1 VLAAGAA
8 AQAPVQTYFRPAPV
22 LPYDAAAVAGGDPAP
37 VQSGENVFADPAL
50 EPGQRRFLESDRG
63 FPGFIGWVSNVIY
76 NIDPRSLSQ
85 IMPVYLG
92 AWTDRF
98 KVLPAGNFQVIGPA
112 VSLALTE
119 RLSIGLNRGGWAV
132 EDLGRQREGWLD
144 IGSYAQYTLIRDVP
158 DQFLFT
164 AGVQWGTPSGARQ
177 IFQGQPPDI
186 MATYGTLGKEF
197 GNFHV
202 LLTGGYQFPLGSAS
216 RETRL
221 FYGDLHLDVRLFGW
235 LYPLVE
241 FNGTYHS
248 TTVDLSRSP
257 LRNFIDIGSFNA
269 QGNILVVAPGV
280 NAVLIRDRLEFGGS
294 YGTPI
299 ASQHNFNFNAFIVK
313 MIVRF

>member
-1 VLAAGAA
+1 VLTAGAA
-8 AQAPVQTYFRPAPV
+8 AQAPVQTSFRPAPT
-22 LPYDAAAVAGGDPAP
+22 LPYDAAVVAGGDAVPAD
-37 VQSGENVFADPAL
+37 SGETVFADPAL

-63 FPGFIGWVSNVIY
+63 FPGFIGWMSNPEY

-85 IMPVYLG
+85 IFPLYLG
-92 AWTDRF
+92 AWTDKF
-98 KVLPAGNFQVIGPA
+98 KALPAGNFQLPGA
-112 VSLALTE
+112 GLSLALTE
-119 RLSIGLNRGGWAV
+119 RLSMGFNRGGWTVA
-132 EDLGRQREGWLD
+132 DFGRQREGWLD
-144 IGSYAQYTLIRDVP
+144 LGGYAQYTLIRDVP
-158 DQFLFT
+158 DQFLLT
-164 AGVQWGTPSGARQ
+164 AGLQLGFPSGAHQ
-177 IFQGQPPDI
+177 LFQGQPPDI

-241 FNGTYHS
+241 FNGSYH
-248 TTVDLSRSP
+248 TTNVDLTRSP

-299 ASQHNFNFNAFIVK
+299 SSQHNFNFNAFIVK